1 MIAQLGQ
8 NVVAGV
14 RAAAHYGPPL
24 LALLGAVI
32 GVADAMQ
39 PPTHSGCSYC
49 HNNEGQNCGEGRD
62 DDANAREQ

>member
-8 NVVAGV
+8 KFLAGA

-39 PPTHSGCSYC
+39 PPTRSGCSNCY
-49 HNNEGQNCGEGRD
+49 HNEGQNRGEGRD
-62 DDANAREQ
+62 DDDNAREQ